1 MVQWKRR
8 LEANNW
14 KVAFTLTS
22 EFNPIRQSP
31 GQNCPVS
38 CQQPTSHI
46 LFHWLR
52 LAFLFMSSRWNAQL
66 TVKLLIQSW
75 RGGGGGGSCP
85 KTKEVPWALIRK
97 QWWMSR
103 HHTHLTIFWNRVYW
117 LKFMEIRILAGV
129 GTPAPLA
136 LWGNQW
142 IWHIR
147 HQTPGQGAWLWVY
160 KLLGENYPCPGI
172 IRGTERT
179 T

>member
-8 LEANNW
+8 FEASNW

-38 CQQPTSHI
+38 CQQPTSHF
-46 LFHWLR
+46 LFHWFR

-75 RGGGGGGSCP
+75 GGGQGESCP

-103 HHTHLTIFWNRVYW
+103 HHMHLTILGDRIYW
-117 LKFMEIRILAGV
+117 LKFMEIGILAGV
-129 GTPAPLA
+129 GIPPTPLA

-142 IWHIR
+142 IWRIR
-147 HQTPGQGAWLWVY
+147 RQDREPGC
-160 KLLGENYPCPGI
+160 KFINCLLGEN
-172 IRGTERT
+172 
-179 T
+179 